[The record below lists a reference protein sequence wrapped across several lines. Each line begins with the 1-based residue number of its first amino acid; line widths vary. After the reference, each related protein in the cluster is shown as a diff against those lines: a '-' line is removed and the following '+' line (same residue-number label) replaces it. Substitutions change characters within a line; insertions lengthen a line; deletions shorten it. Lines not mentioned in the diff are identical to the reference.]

1 MSIKDQ
7 IENDFKEALK
17 EQDKEKMS
25 TLRMIKSSI
34 QEKEKEEGGDLSDE
48 DVISI
53 LSKEV
58 KSRKESI
65 DQYEEGGRGELA
77 EKEAREVELIEQ
89 YLPEP
94 LSEEELEDL
103 IDEVIDQ
110 VGASD
115 MSDMGKV
122 MGKIMPEVRGRADG
136 DTVNEKVR
144 ERLSS

>member
-1 MSIKDQ
+1 MSIKEQ
-7 IENDFKEALK
+7 IESDFKEALK
-17 EQDKEKMS
+17 EQDKERMS
-25 TLRMIKSSI
+25 TLRMIKSAI
-34 QEKEKEEGGDLSDE
+34 QEKEKEEGGELSDE

-58 KSRKESI
+58 KSRKDSI
-65 DQYEEGGRGELA
+65 EQYEEGGRGELA
-77 EKEAREVELIEQ
+77 EKEAREVQMIEQ

-94 LSEEELEDL
+94 LSEDELEDL
-103 IDEVIDQ
+103 VDEVIEE

>member
-1 MSIKDQ
+1 MGIKED
-7 IENDFKEALK
+7 IEEDFKQALK
-17 EQDKEKMS
+17 DQDKERMS
-25 TLRMIKSSI
+25 TLRMIKSAI
-34 QEKEKEEGGDLSDE
+34 QEKEKEEGEELSDE

-58 KSRKESI
+58 KSRRDSI
-65 DQYEEGGRGELA
+65 EQYEEGDRGELA
-77 EKEAREVELIEQ
+77 EKEAREVEIIEG

-103 IDEVIDQ
+103 IDQVIED

-115 MSDMGKV
+115 MSDMGQV

-136 DTVNEKVR
+136 DEVNQKVNEK
-144 ERLSS
+144 LSS